1 MRGPLLWLG
10 FCASQRVSNCNS
22 SCAQPS
28 SPSFAFCIVVVV
40 AFAFSSTLLWACVCG
55 NVLGDIVNIFLE
67 TGIAVRRTRLA
78 GRAKKQNIHTH
89 THTNTQI
96 KIQRQRQNQ
105 GQETADGA
113 GAGGGIMADRYLL
126 RRSCSECIASEF
138 LALSRHRTWATMQP

>member
-1 MRGPLLWLG
+1 MRDPLLWLG

-28 SPSFAFCIVVVV
+28 SPSFAFCFVAAF

-78 GRAKKQNIHTH
+78 GRAKKQKIH
-89 THTNTQI
+89 TQI

-105 GQETADGA
+105 GQETASGA

-138 LALSRHRTWATMQP
+138 LALSRRRTWATMQP